1 MGLKK
6 KTKQLLTRRDSV
18 SIERFCLDR
27 VAMKPGNRLHV
38 LRGGSEAYPEMIE
51 AIDAAERSVL
61 MESYIFNADRVGR
74 MFAEALLAAAWR
86 GVSVNLIVDGFGTLG
101 IPSSFFAKMADAG
114 VQILVYRSMAPWRRS
129 FGLSRRNH
137 RKLLVVD
144 GCVGFTGGMNIGD
157 AWLPQDQGGQGWH
170 DIHVRVEG
178 PAVRDMASLSVATWH
193 NQTGRVLDAR
203 VHLPE
208 VPESGEAVVGVIG
221 SRERKKRRAI
231 RHTYLHAIK
240 RARRYIYI
248 ANAYFLPDAGFRR
261 ALRNAVRR
269 GVDVRVMVP
278 RTGDVWL
285 VQLASQALFGRL
297 LRAGVKVLAW
307 EGAVLHAKTAVVD
320 DQWATIGSFNIDH
333 RSLTFNL
340 EANIT
345 TVDERCVAALRR
357 VFEQDMS
364 RCTELSLERWK
375 KRSWLVRIFERVA
388 YQFRHW
394 M

>member
-6 KTKQLLTRRDSV
+6 KTKKLLSRRDSV

-27 VAMKPGNRLHV
+27 VAMKPGNRLRV
-38 LRGGSEAYPEMIE
+38 LRGGGEAYPEMIE
-51 AIDAAERSVL
+51 TIEAAERSVL
-61 MESYIFNADRVGR
+61 MESYIFNSDRAGL

-101 IPSSFFAKMADAG
+101 VPSSFFAKMADAG
-114 VQILVYRSMAPWRRS
+114 VEILVYRSMAPWRRS

-144 GCVGFTGGMNIGD
+144 GRVGFTGGMNIGD
-157 AWLPQDQGGQGWH
+157 EWLPQDQGGKGWH
-170 DIHVRVEG
+170 DIHVRIEG
-178 PAVRDMASLSVATWH
+178 PAVRDMASLSAATWH

-208 VPESGEAVVGVIG
+208 VPESGDAVVGVIG

-261 ALRNAVRR
+261 ALRNAVKR

-278 RTGDVWL
+278 RSGDVWP
-285 VQLASQALFGRL
+285 VQLASQALFSRL
-297 LRAGVKVLAW
+297 LRAGVRIFALDR
-307 EGAVLHAKTAVVD
+307 AVLHAKTAAVD
-320 DQWATIGSFNIDH
+320 DRWATVGSFNIDH

-340 EANIT
+340 EANVA
-345 TVDERCVAALRR
+345 TVDHGCVVALRR
-357 VFEQDMS
+357 GFEADMEG
-364 RCTELSLERWK
+364 CIELTYEGWMKRPWILRILER
-375 KRSWLVRIFERVA
+375 IA